1 MSAGSSSGK
10 MGFWSQQW
18 KESEKMSLGT
28 GATVLNSL
36 EGKEALQKMGEG

>member
-1 MSAGSSSGK
+1 MSAGSSSGR

-18 KESEKMSLGT
+18 KESEK
-28 GATVLNSL
+28 GATVPNSL